1 MQEIPLFL
9 DVFLAPVRDNS
20 VVQVEIVALLLLIL
34 LDIIFGVVNACMKG
48 EFSSSVMRRGIGH
61 KCTELGY
68 VMVGIIADALIFT
81 GVDIGITGPVLGAVL
96 GGLCIVEIGS
106 LMEIFGDMN
115 PDLSKNRLFHM
126 LDSIKPKGDE

>member
-1 MQEIPLFL
+1 MQQLPIFL
-9 DVFLAPVRDNS
+9 DVFLSPVRDNS
-20 VVQVEIVALLLLIL
+20 VVQVEIMALLLLIL

-96 GGLCIVEIGS
+96 VGLCIVEIGS
-106 LMEIFGDMN
+106 LMEIFGNMN

-126 LDSIKPKGDE
+126 LDSIKPKEK